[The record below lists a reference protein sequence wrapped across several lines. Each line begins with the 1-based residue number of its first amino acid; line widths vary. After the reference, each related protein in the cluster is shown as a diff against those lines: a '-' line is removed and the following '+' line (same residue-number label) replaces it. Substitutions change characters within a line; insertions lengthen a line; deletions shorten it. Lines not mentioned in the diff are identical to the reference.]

1 MLPRSRGTAKNN
13 KGGRGKGEGGI
24 LILILT
30 SPLPP
35 SPFPP
40 PPNRLSAP
48 YLDSRMASP
57 RPPGNPALESS
68 DPAIAGRIGAPGA
81 RGRLSSLADPETLR
95 ALVGNLREGVYVTNL
110 QGEILDANLAFLEMV
125 GVGSLSE
132 LKELNAFDVFVDPE
146 QRVRELDLLRR
157 EGAVREFEIE
167 IRRRDGTRRT
177 VIDSCSAVREAG
189 NEDVVFHGVLVDI
202 TDRKTAER
210 AREESE
216 ANFRALIEQSAEA
229 IYVLQDDR
237 FVLLNPAWER
247 LFGWTQAD
255 VIDPGFDFFRV
266 ISPSSHALVHGRVR
280 HLALGEPVPSRFDLE
295 GLTKDGRTIE
305 LVCSV
310 ASILWHGRPAT
321 QGIYHDVTD
330 LKRSAAQLSRTLSL
344 LSTTLEST
352 ADGILVVDDGGRIE
366 TCNRKF
372 LEMWRL
378 PEDVVTASD
387 QDRLLGLMAE
397 QLRDGEATVRRV
409 RELESNPEIESY
421 DEIEFRDGRVFERY
435 SIPQRLE
442 GVVMG
447 RVWSFRDVTARKSAE
462 MRLVHD
468 AFHDALTNLPN
479 RALFTDL
486 LARSI
491 GRAKRRDDYAFALLF
506 LDVDRFKVVN
516 DSLGHLIGDHLL
528 IAIAR
533 RLERCLR
540 PGDTV
545 ARLGGDEFTVLLD
558 DIVDVS
564 DATRIA
570 DRIQRDLN
578 LPFNLS
584 GQEVFTS
591 ASIGIALSRS
601 GYDKPEELL
610 RDADIAMYRAKA
622 LGKQRY
628 EVFDSEMHARAVSQL
643 QLETDLRRA
652 LDREEFRIH
661 YQPIYSLLDGTVT
674 GFEAL
679 VRWQHPQRGTVLPE
693 EFVSAAEETGLIVLI
708 GRHVLREACRQLREW
723 QVQYPLHTLTMSVNL
738 SAKQFRQPDLV
749 EQVSRVLTAWDL
761 APSSLRLEITESA
774 IIDNPTNAADALA
787 RLRALGVKV
796 DLDDFGTGYSSLS
809 YLHRFEI
816 DALKIDRSFIANIG
830 EAGEN
835 SEIVRTI
842 INLARGLDMDVVAE
856 GVERPEQLAI
866 LRSLGCERVQGY
878 LFSPP
883 LATEAVRSL
892 LKARG

>member
-1 MLPRSRGTAKNN
+1 MAAATP
-13 KGGRGKGEGGI
+13 
-24 LILILT
+24 
-30 SPLPP
+30 
-35 SPFPP
+35 
-40 PPNRLSAP
+40 SAP
-48 YLDSRMASP
+48 AP
-57 RPPGNPALESS
+57 EPA
-68 DPAIAGRIGAPGA
+68 DPAIAGRIGTPAGA
-81 RGRLSSLADPETLR
+81 ARLRSLADPDTLR
-95 ALVGNLREGVYVTNL
+95 ELVGNLKEGVYVTNL
-110 QGEILDANLAFLEMV
+110 QGEILDANRSFLNMMGVATLA
-125 GVGSLSE
+125 E
-132 LKELNAFDVFVDPE
+132 LAAMNAFELFVDPE

-167 IRRRDGTRRT
+167 IKRRDGTHRT
-177 VIDSCSAVREAG
+177 VIDSCTAVRESG
-189 NEDVVFHGVLVDI
+189 SDEVLFHGVLVDI
-202 TDRKTAER
+202 TDRKIAER
-210 AREESE
+210 ERTESE
-216 ANFRALIEQSAEA
+216 TNFRALIEQSAEA

-237 FVLLNPAWER
+237 FVLVNPAWER
-247 LFGWTQAD
+247 LFGWTQMD
-255 VIDPGFDFFRV
+255 VIRPGFDFYKVIAPQSHTMIRERV
-266 ISPSSHALVHGRVR
+266 ARIDR
-280 HLALGEPVPSRFDLE
+280 GEEQPPRFDLT
-295 GLTKDGRTIE
+295 GLTRDGHMID
-305 LVCSV
+305 LVCNV
-310 ASILWHGRPAT
+310 ADILWRGRPAT

-330 LKRSAAQLSRTLSL
+330 LKRNAAHLSRTLSL

-378 PEDVVTASD
+378 PEDVVASAD
-387 QDRLLGLMAE
+387 HDHLLSLMAE
-397 QLRDGEATVRRV
+397 QLRDGDATLRRV
-409 RELESNPEIESY
+409 TELQANPEAESY

-435 SIPQRLE
+435 SIPQRQGFTVL
-442 GVVMG
+442 G
-447 RVWSFRDVTARKSAE
+447 RVWSFRDVTARKTAE

-486 LARSI
+486 LARCI
-491 GRAKRRDDYAFALLF
+491 GRSKRRDDYAFALLF
-506 LDVDRFKVVN
+506 LDIDRFKVVN
-516 DSLGHLIGDHLL
+516 DSLGHLIGDQLL

-558 DIVDVS
+558 DITDVS

-570 DRIQRDLN
+570 DRIQRELN
-578 LPFNLS
+578 LPFTLS

-591 ASIGIALSRS
+591 ASIGIALSRT
-601 GYDKPEELL
+601 GYDRPDDLL

-628 EVFDSEMHARAVSQL
+628 EVFDAEMHARAVTQL

-661 YQPIYSLLDGTVT
+661 YQPIFSLLTGKVT

-679 VRWQHPQRGTVLPE
+679 VRWQHPQRGMVLPD
-693 EFVSAAEETGLIVLI
+693 EFVQVAEETGLIVTI
-708 GRHVLREACRQLREW
+708 GRAVLREACRQLREW
-723 QVQYPLHTLTMSVNL
+723 QVQYPQHELTMSVNL

-749 EQVSRVLTAWDL
+749 DHIARVLTAWDL

-774 IIDNPTNAADALA
+774 IIENAQTAVEALT
-787 RLRALGVKV
+787 RLRTLGVLV

-809 YLHRFEI
+809 YLHRFDL
-816 DALKIDRSFIANIG
+816 DALKIDRSFIARIG
-830 EAGEN
+830 AAGEN

-842 INLARGLDMDVVAE
+842 VNLARGLDMDVVAE

-866 LRSLGCERVQGY
+866 LRSLGCEKVQGY

-892 LKARG
+892 LKARE